1 MGLRDMVKKK
11 EELQEKTPDA
21 EQTIRAIGG
30 PEFTFIRSDTSSVEV
45 LQPPAGSTGHSSPCN
60 TDDGHH
66 LAPGRESHGLR
77 RSLDVFRSS
86 RSRSASLSS
95 QASHQSTGS
104 GGGGGGGGAQRRRL
118 SQRLH
123 LSHRQ
128 ESSDKVP
135 ENLPEIVTTADPTDK
150 DGMELQWEKRATL
163 LAGQNEL
170 ALSRPS
176 SPSPAPADA
185 MAGMSLGDSMPRG
198 GSPAGGGGGSRSR
211 SPSVN
216 QPTSSAAIDLDI
228 QEAIRL
234 HEEGDLESS
243 TRIFGRLANPEGANN
258 PLSQVLYGLALRHG
272 WGCAP
277 DTEQAVKY
285 LSAAASNAASVEQ
298 LALQAGLKKGGA
310 AKGELVL
317 AIFELA
323 NCFRHGW
330 GIPKDAVAAKQY
342 YETAANLG
350 DTDAMNEAAWCYLEG
365 FGCKKDKFAAAR
377 YYRLAETNGNKTL
390 GNSWIWKE
398 KYDPDQGKDK
408 KKKK

>member
-1 MGLRDMVKKK
+1 MVKKK

-30 PEFTFIRSDTSSVEV
+30 PEFTLIRSDTSSVEV
-45 LQPPAGSTGHSSPCN
+45 LQPPAGGTGHSSPRN
-60 TDDGHH
+60 DDGHH
-66 LAPGRESHGLR
+66 LAPSKESHGLR

-86 RSRSASLSS
+86 RSRSASVSS

-104 GGGGGGGGAQRRRL
+104 GGAQRRRL

-258 PLSQVLYGLALRHG
+258 PLSQVLYGLALRYVR
-272 WGCAP
+272 
-277 DTEQAVKY
+277 TEQ
-285 LSAAASNAASVEQ
+285 
-298 LALQAGLKKGGA
+298 
-310 AKGELVL
+310 
-317 AIFELA
+317 
-323 NCFRHGW
+323 
-330 GIPKDAVAAKQY
+330 
-342 YETAANLG
+342 
-350 DTDAMNEAAWCYLEG
+350 
-365 FGCKKDKFAAAR
+365 
-377 YYRLAETNGNKTL
+377 
-390 GNSWIWKE
+390 
-398 KYDPDQGKDK
+398 
-408 KKKK
+408 